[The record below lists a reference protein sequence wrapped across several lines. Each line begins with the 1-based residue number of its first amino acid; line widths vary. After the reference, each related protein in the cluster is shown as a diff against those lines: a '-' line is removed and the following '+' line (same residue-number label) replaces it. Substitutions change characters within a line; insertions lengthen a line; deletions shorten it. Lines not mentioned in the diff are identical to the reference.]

1 MVRHY
6 LVVFGHL
13 IDLISNF
20 LADGWLLLLVDLL
33 LLVLVLTLTFQEIN
47 ESLLFILVHLLELL
61 WADKELLRKSK
72 FLLLLFDLN
81 SLRGLCDLLLLLL
94 ILLMLM
100 LIVTFSN
107 GWFCSQFRYNRVVK
121 GYLELAVRIF
131 MTLGL
136 MLLLLMVVVL
146 TILLAWL

>member
-1 MVRHY
+1 MVSHC

-20 LADGWLLLLVDLL
+20 LADDWLLLLVDLL

-47 ESLLFILVHLLELL
+47 ESLLFILVHLLELFR
-61 WADKELLRKSK
+61 ADKELLWKSK

-81 SLRGLCDLLLLLL
+81 GLRGLCDLLLLLL
-94 ILLMLM
+94 ILLM

-121 GYLELAVRIF
+121 RYLELAVRIF
-131 MTLGL
+131 VALGL
-136 MLLLLMVVVL
+136 MLLLLMIVVL